1 DGTVLAYDQRPT
13 EADDGRDAVIARIAE
28 VVEQMIA
35 GQDRAQIAGVG
46 VGVPG
51 PCDPRTGVVFET
63 PNLPG
68 WHDVPLGEILRS
80 RVGLPVLVGND
91 ANVAALGEHRYGAG
105 RGSQDMIYLTVST
118 GIGGG
123 LVLDGRLYHGFSGTA
138 GEAGHMPV
146 RPDGPR
152 CNAGHPG
159 CLE

>member
-1 DGTVLAYDQRPT
+1 
-13 EADDGRDAVIARIAE
+13 
-28 VVEQMIA
+28 
-35 GQDRAQIAGVG
+35 
-46 VGVPG
+46 
-51 PCDPRTGVVFET
+51 
-63 PNLPG
+63 
-68 WHDVPLGEILRS
+68 GEILRS

-138 GEAGHMPV
+138 GAAGQMPV
-146 RPDGPR
+146 RPEGPR

-159 CLE
+159 CLEAMASGTALAKRAVEAIAAGRETRIAALAAERGEEVSALHIAAAASGGDRLAQELLAEAALYL